1 MLVQR
6 QNTFVA
12 TRYAWVSLK
21 VYLSFSVAS
30 IQAVLY
36 YMQFD
41 LHALAVMFI
50 NKYAGEEEIKPRY
63 QDIVKLPQ

>member
-1 MLVQR
+1 
-6 QNTFVA
+6 
-12 TRYAWVSLK
+12 LK